1 MPMIATRG
9 LASSRGFGQFVKPMS
24 AVVAGTF
31 GVYRSP
37 AQATQLKKYTY
48 ANDTVSIYPATMT
61 GDSSLTTVSQN
72 RYALAN
78 GTKGIFGWMNA
89 GNLTTAL
96 TKLTW
101 ASAATSSQSG
111 INTGNAA
118 ATGASNMTLG
128 LIVTDATGGTTNIW
142 TFAAESSVLGHNLTA
157 TWALGTACGNS
168 TQAIVSMGNSTTATN
183 KYTYASNTVASA
195 TALTAAINKG
205 AAAGNDTLGV
215 FIGYVASGS
224 AFSVYTWSGDTVG
237 ASTSLSPQSN
247 YDGSF
252 GNATTG
258 YFISTADPASGKY
271 NYASG
276 TSAGAT
282 SSGTSP
288 GVSWGAYGTG
298 NGTPGVSA

>member
-1 MPMIATRG
+1 MIATRG
-9 LASSRGFGQFVKPMS
+9 LASSRGFGQFVKPVS
-24 AVVAGTF
+24 AVIAGTF

-37 AQATQLKKYTY
+37 AVATALKQYTY
-48 ANDTVSIYPATMT
+48 SNDTVGTYAASMT
-61 GDSSLTTVSQN
+61 GDSSFNTVSQN

-89 GNLTTAL
+89 GNSTVTL

-101 ASAATSSQSG
+101 AAAASSAQSS
-111 INTGNAA
+111 INTSNLS
-118 ATGASNMTLG
+118 ATGSSNTTLG

-142 TFAAESSVLGHNLTA
+142 TFASETSALGHNLTT
-157 TWALGTACGNS
+157 TWSVGMACGNS
-168 TQAIVSMGNSTTATN
+168 TEMIVALGNSTTSTN
-183 KYTYASNTVASA
+183 KYVYASNTVTSA

-205 AAAGNDTLGV
+205 AAAGNDTVGV
-215 FIGYVASGS
+215 FIGFVASGS

-237 ASTSLSPQSN
+237 ASTSLSGQGN
-247 YDGSF
+247 YSGSF
-252 GNATTG
+252 GNALTG
-258 YFISTADPASGKY
+258 YFISTADPPSGKY

-276 TSAGAT
+276 TSAGAV
-282 SSGTSP
+282 SNGTSP